1 MLRHFAPILLLAIPC
16 FCCAQETETPTII
29 KSDGIEMQAINPDPA
44 PDMAIAPP
52 SATGEFDTPP
62 SHPDRGKAEGQ
73 ACLDRTSALILAK
86 LKESMGTPSQDLAT
100 HGNDVVSIS
109 FGINQFGDMKDIR
122 VQELVGDKNL
132 YQKIMVALYD
142 LPKFTPAM
150 KDGAAAGAT
159 MRVNYRYADLF
170 GK

>member
-1 MLRHFAPILLLAIPC
+1 V
-16 FCCAQETETPTII
+16 
-29 KSDGIEMQAINPDPA
+29 KSEGIEMQAITPDPT

-52 SATGEFDTPP
+52 SAAGDFDTPP
-62 SHPDRGKAEGQ
+62 SHPDCAKAEGQ
-73 ACLDRTSALILAK
+73 ACLDRTSALVLIK
-86 LKESMGTPSQDLAT
+86 IKESMGAPSQDLAI

-122 VQELVGDKNL
+122 VQELVGDKEL

-150 KDGAAAGAT
+150 KDESAVGAT
-159 MRVNYRYADLF
+159 MHINYRYADLF
-170 GK
+170 AK